1 MKFNLLILLLTFI
14 ISIIIIEP
22 VGKINNKYIYID
34 PGHGGFDGGTS
45 SSCNLLEKDLVLDIA
60 YLIKDYLEKYGYNVV
75 LTRYKDISLGKTKK
89 EDIYKRIDLI
99 NKDNVMLYLS
109 IHANYYTSSN
119 VRGAQVFYSKESNKL
134 LADTIKSYIDIVDN
148 TKRIVKSIKGK
159 YLLDNTN
166 TTGCLIEVGF
176 LSNIDDVTNLKNP
189 IYLSNLSKYI
199 SLGVIDYLSKEGE

>member
-89 EDIYKRIDLI
+89 EDIYKRVDLI
-99 NKDNVMLYLS
+99 NKDNVILYLS

>member
-89 EDIYKRIDLI
+89 EDIYKRVDLI
-99 NKDNVMLYLS
+99 NKENVMLYLS

-119 VRGAQVFYSKESNKL
+119 VKGAQVFYSKESNKL
-134 LADTIKSYIDIVDN
+134 LADTIKSYIDLVDN

-189 IYLSNLSKYI
+189 FYLSNLSKYI

>member
-60 YLIKDYLEKYGYNVV
+60 YLIKDYIEKYGYNVV

-89 EDIYKRIDLI
+89 EDIYKRVDLI
-99 NKDNVMLYLS
+99 NKDNVILYLS

-119 VRGAQVFYSKESNKL
+119 VKGAQVFYSKESNKL
-134 LADTIKSYIDIVDN
+134 LADTIKSYIDLVDN

>member
-34 PGHGGFDGGTS
+34 PGHGGFDGGKS

-89 EDIYKRIDLI
+89 EDIYKRVDLI
-99 NKDNVMLYLS
+99 NKDNVILYLS

-119 VRGAQVFYSKESNKL
+119 VRGAKVFYRKESNKL
-134 LADTIKSYIDIVDN
+134 LADTIKSYIDLVDN